1 MISANS
7 FYRFSFF
14 VLVLG
19 NVLSFSQYKT
29 IFENEQKFWP
39 LLSEHDENVS
49 NLNES
54 TATEY
59 STATTTLV
67 ERNSSTNSI
76 TSIQTE
82 FDLSM
87 TTQKTTVYLNEEKR
101 TKKEESDTSNE
112 TLLNEHKTTRYPSHS
127 TTEEIRLNEN
137 KQNFR
142 SNQKDDI
149 SISGSDKNGEKNKSK
164 VELNGMEYSDST
176 TRPITTVYLQSS
188 SNDGYDSN
196 EDKKTYTQFNETSKH
211 TSHTTETIIQENSIN
226 GTKPALAMY
235 RNNFH
240 EWNMTET
247 ETSTA
252 SSKGAFGEIAQKT
265 SRSPVEDGN
274 DEYNEFNEDGSSA
287 WINNSKTSKDES
299 TAQL

>member
-1 MISANS
+1 
-7 FYRFSFF
+7 
-14 VLVLG
+14 
-19 NVLSFSQYKT
+19 
-29 IFENEQKFWP
+29 
-39 LLSEHDENVS
+39 
-49 NLNES
+49 
-54 TATEY
+54 
-59 STATTTLV
+59 
-67 ERNSSTNSI
+67 
-76 TSIQTE
+76 
-82 FDLSM
+82 M
-87 TTQKTTVYLNEEKR
+87 TTQKTTVYLNEEKSR
-101 TKKEESDTSNE
+101 TVNQHNYLQKLTISENNSETIENTNITTAFHDIELESTSTTQITTAYESEQESTTRQLLNLVSGTKKEESDTSNE